1 MRVLVSAASKH
12 GSTREIAAVVAQALE
27 AAGITC
33 DVVEPADV
41 ATASGYD
48 AVVVG
53 SAVYIGQWLPEARD
67 LVDRL
72 AEQLREVPVW
82 LFSSGLAD
90 QPSKRGN
97 SAPAT
102 TARVES
108 LGARA
113 HRHFPGKLDVL
124 QLSLA
129 ERATI
134 LAARGRY
141 GDNRDMDAVRAWGEG
156 IAAELVAEPARTA

>member
-72 AEQLREVPVW
+72 ADQLRDVPVW

-108 LGARA
+108 LGARG

-134 LAARGRY
+134 LAARGKY

>member
-1 MRVLVSAASKH
+1 MSAASKH

-27 AAGITC
+27 SAGIAC

-41 ATASGYD
+41 ATATGYD

-53 SAVYIGQWLPEARD
+53 SAVYIGQWLPDARD

-108 LGARA
+108 LGARG

-134 LAARGRY
+134 LAARGKY

>member
-27 AAGITC
+27 SAGIAC

-41 ATASGYD
+41 ATATGYD

-53 SAVYIGQWLPEARD
+53 SAVYIGQWLPDARD

-108 LGARA
+108 LGARG

-134 LAARGRY
+134 LAARGKY